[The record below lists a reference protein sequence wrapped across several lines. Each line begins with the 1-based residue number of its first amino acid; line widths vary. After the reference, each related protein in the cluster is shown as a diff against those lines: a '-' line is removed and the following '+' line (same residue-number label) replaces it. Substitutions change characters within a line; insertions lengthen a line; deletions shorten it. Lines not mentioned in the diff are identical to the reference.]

1 MPPDSVLDAS
11 AALAFLRKEPGGD
24 IVERHLGQAAM
35 SSVNVAEVCDH
46 YVKVG
51 AARGEVRAIVLDL
64 SILIVEADVELAIDA
79 SLLMRTTRAAGLSL
93 GDRFCLALAKRLEL
107 PALTA
112 DRAWARIADAIGVRV
127 ELIR

>member
-1 MPPDSVLDAS
+1 MT
-11 AALAFLRKEPGGD
+11 
-24 IVERHLGQAAM
+24 
-35 SSVNVAEVCDH
+35 SVNVAEVCDH
-46 YVKVG
+46 YTKAG
-51 AARGEVRAIVLDL
+51 AARGAVRDIIVDL

-79 SLLMRTTRAAGLSL
+79 SLLMRTTRTAGLSL

-112 DRAWARIADAIGVRV
+112 DRTWARIADDVGVRV